1 VETILVRV
9 TGPDQRGVSNALM
22 GILSAGGATVQDIEQ
37 IVVRGRLN
45 LELVVD
51 VPEGR
56 DVLKDILMLGWERNL
71 DIDFD
76 VVPSVPK
83 LTLPSLVVS
92 VVGDQLTPADLQQ
105 ATAAIAKAGGNIER
119 IRRLAKD
126 PVWCYE
132 FEVGGTDPDG
142 LRAELMDA
150 AAENPRF
157 DVAVQKTGLY
167 RRAQR
172 LIVMDVDS
180 TLIQSE
186 MIDLLANEAG
196 CGAEC
201 SEITELAMAGELDF
215 EEALLKRVRLL
226 EGQPEDILKAAFDH
240 LELTPGAGRFVKT
253 LQRLGYKVAIVS
265 GGFTYFTERLKSD
278 LGLDYSHANTLE
290 IKNGTL
296 TGNIIGAVVDRKAK
310 ASMMMLMAQQEG
322 VALEQVVAIGDG
334 ANDLDMLASA
344 GLGVA
349 FCAKQ
354 VVREAASATLSI
366 PHLDAILFLLGV
378 RSEELELES
387 E

>member
-1 VETILVRV
+1 MRV
-9 TGPDQRGVSNALM
+9 TGRDQPGVTASLM
-22 GILSAGGATVQDIEQ
+22 GILSGGGATVQDIEQ

-56 DVLKDILMLGWERNL
+56 DVLKDILMLGWERSL

-76 VVPSVPK
+76 VVEAVPK
-83 LTLPSLVVS
+83 LTLPALVVS
-92 VVGDQLTPADLQQ
+92 IVGDALTPLDLQL
-105 ATAAIAKAGGNIER
+105 ATAAIAKADGNIER
-119 IRRLAKD
+119 IRRLAKE

-132 FEVGGTDPDG
+132 FEVRGSDPDG
-142 LRAELMDA
+142 LRAQLLDV

-157 DVAVQKTGLY
+157 DVAIQKTGLY

-180 TLIQSE
+180 TLIQNE
-186 MIDLLANEAG
+186 MIDLLADQAG
-196 CGAEC
+196 CGEEC
-201 SEITELAMAGELDF
+201 AEITERAMAGELDF
-215 EEALLKRVRLL
+215 EESLAQRVSLLA
-226 EGQPEDILKAAFDH
+226 GQPQSILQAAYEQ
-240 LELTPGAGRFVKT
+240 LELTPGAGRFVRT

-265 GGFTYFTERLKSD
+265 GGFSFFTDRLKID
-278 LGLDYSHANTLE
+278 LGLDYAHANTLE
-290 IKNGTL
+290 VRNGQL
-296 TGNIIGAVVDRKAK
+296 TGKVVGAVVDRKAK

-334 ANDLDMLASA
+334 ANDLDMLSAA

-354 VVREAASATLSI
+354 VVRDAAKATLSI

-378 RSEELELES
+378 RSEELELEQDS
-387 E
+387 